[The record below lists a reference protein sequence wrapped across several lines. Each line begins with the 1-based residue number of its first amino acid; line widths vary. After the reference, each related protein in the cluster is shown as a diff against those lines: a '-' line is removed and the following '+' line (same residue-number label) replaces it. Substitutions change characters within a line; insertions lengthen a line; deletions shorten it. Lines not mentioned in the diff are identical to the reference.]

1 MLYGTAHGGM
11 DIVLSIIFFI
21 LGILSFSVAC
31 ILGRNRVLK
40 KKSGKIIIGKK
51 ISCDELLGR
60 PTRYIV
66 KVEYEVNNTIY
77 KKNVITA
84 DKNIKKCVN
93 DEPIRLLYVDKINK
107 VYWPEDKSDDMFIGI
122 ALSGIFA
129 VNMFLLS
136 FVFLSVEVPLF
147 NKLNEKFERA
157 SESARE
163 FNENLRAKD
172 EYTAILLDNKEDF
185 DYVAE
190 LVGQSSFKDFS
201 GYLNFYLSNT
211 EEIKIDNYFATNDQN
226 IANEIL
232 SNEEFHDHLLNLYYL
247 EKIDQM
253 LYYSTS
259 EGYVVE
265 FKFKEYYGSL
275 YHVEGVLVPGASVID
290 ENWVLEW
297 SAWR

>member
-93 DEPIRLLYVDKINK
+93 DEPIRLLYVNKINK
-107 VYWPEDKSDDMFIGI
+107 VYWAEDKSDDMFIGI

-147 NKLNEKFERA
+147 NKLNEKFERT

-163 FNENLRAKD
+163 FNQNLRAKG

-190 LVGQSSFKDFS
+190 LVGQCSFKDFS
-201 GYLNFYLSNT
+201 GYLNFYVSNT

-232 SNEEFHDHLLNLYYL
+232 SNEEFHDHLLNLYHL